1 MSVPV
6 CMSVMCFRIFKRGER
21 ERDVLPTQ
29 CWICV
34 CMCVCV
40 CVCSSMREYIK
51 RERDRQRKRKA
62 KKTYHYYHQFHTQTW
77 EIRPFLKHYSISQW
91 LPSLHLQPCM
101 SIYVRALK
109 FWVCHHSGVIISNN
123 YLEHFEN
130 TYATTTRLG
139 NFSFDPPSSLMSSLD
154 VMTYPAVPDVRE

>member
-6 CMSVMCFRIFKRGER
+6 CMSVMCFRIFKRGEK

-29 CWICV
+29 CTLDL
-34 CMCVCV
+34 CMYVCV
-40 CVCSSMREYIK
+40 CVCACVRVCENTS
-51 RERDRQRKRKA
+51 RERERQRKRKA

-109 FWVCHHSGVIISNN
+109 FWVCHHSGVIDN
-123 YLEHFEN
+123 LEHFEN